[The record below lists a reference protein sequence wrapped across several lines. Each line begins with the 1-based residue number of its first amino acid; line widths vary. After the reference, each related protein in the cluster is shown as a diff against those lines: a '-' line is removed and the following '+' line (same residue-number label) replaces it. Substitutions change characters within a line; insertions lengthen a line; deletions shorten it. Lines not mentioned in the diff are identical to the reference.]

1 MTAENLGD
9 ITIGCRVRF
18 ASLSSRRTV
27 GREARRTIAE
37 AFAAD
42 ADAVTAMKRL
52 LPRHDAVKRL
62 NSARNSIRS
71 CWLSSTIP
79 IPGEDGVRLIRR
91 DKVGTFSNQFDTLKS
106 EFTSAVGDLAAS
118 WGQIVSIA
126 QEQLGDL
133 FRSSDYPSESE
144 LPSVFSVEL
153 SFPSVHPPDYLS
165 IIAPE
170 IYRREQARVAAMLET
185 ARVSAEEAF
194 AQELSELVDHLL
206 SMLDNGKTVR
216 STSVD
221 KFQNFFQKFRE
232 WNISTDP
239 RVVEACLR
247 VESALDGS
255 SAEDIR
261 RSPFIRE
268 TVKSAMKDAQQL
280 LSECLVDRPKRLVLV

>member
-91 DKVGTFSNQFDTLKS
+91 DKAGTFSNQFDTLKS

-194 AQELSELVDHLL
+194 AQELSELVGHLL
-206 SMLDNGKTVR
+206 SMLDNGKAVR
-216 STSVD
+216 SSSIE
-221 KFQNFFQKFRE
+221 KFRGFFQRFRE
-232 WNISTDP
+232 WNISDDP
-239 RVVEACLR
+239 RVTGAVDAVER
-247 VESALDGS
+247 ALDGQ
-255 SAEDIR
+255 SAADIR
-261 RSPFIRE
+261 SSSFTRSIISDAMRE
-268 TVKSAMKDAQQL
+268 AQTL
-280 LSECLVDRPKRLVLV
+280 LQECLTDRPKRLVLV